1 MKTQKGVTL
10 TSLAIYITMVLIIIG
25 ILAVISGTLQGNIK
39 EIYTEGTNNAEID
52 KFNIYFLKE
61 VKKQGN
67 QISEISDNEIL
78 FSLGNKY
85 TYREDKCIYLSNNSD
100 GNEKNIKIADNI
112 DKCIFSYNSDKKEN
126 EKTVITVTIKAV
138 KGQEKT
144 IEYVLNNSDYFQT
157 YEEEEDYIYKTNK
170 VVSDATN
177 SI

>member
-39 EIYTEGTNNAEID
+39 EIYTEGTNNTEID

-67 QISEISDNEIL
+67 QISEISNNEIT

-85 TYREDKCIYLSNNSD
+85 SYKEDKCIYLND
-100 GNEKNIKIADNI
+100 NIKIAEHI
-112 DKCIFSYNSDKKEN
+112 EKCIFSSDNATIN
-126 EKTVITVTIKAV
+126 EKTVITVTIKAIN
-138 KGQEKT
+138 GEEKF
-144 IEYVLNNSDYFQT
+144 IEYILNNDNYSQP
-157 YEEEEDYIYKTNK
+157 YENEEDYIDKSNEIVSNITN
-170 VVSDATN
+170 N
-177 SI
+177 I